1 MRVVRQGKHAVH
13 FIPEA
18 IPEATEVELVVNWS
32 RRFDHMQQH
41 SGTFHLTLS
50 FN

>member
-13 FIPEA
+13 FIAEV

-41 SGTFHLTLS
+41 SGTFNFPLS